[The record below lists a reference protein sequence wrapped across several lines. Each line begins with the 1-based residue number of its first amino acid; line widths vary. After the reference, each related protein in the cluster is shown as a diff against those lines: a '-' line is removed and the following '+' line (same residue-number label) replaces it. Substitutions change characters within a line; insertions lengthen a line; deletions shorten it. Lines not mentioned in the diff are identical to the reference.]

1 MELDSQGASTQAEAQ
16 QAALYCFLH
25 LVVVVFTVVGFL
37 CFFFFFLFFC
47 YRILTGNTQTS
58 SKEHEKEN

>member
-37 CFFFFFLFFC
+37 CFFFFFFFFA
-47 YRILTGNTQTS
+47 IES
-58 SKEHEKEN
+58 